1 MFYQLLIFD
10 ADEVSYRNGT
20 LLPAMVT
27 WRLCNPNQKIALVT
41 NQPEPAL
48 HDAGWKNSHKKPSL
62 DEIEA
67 IYDRLANLMG
77 APLYMSLV
85 YQRGQ
90 RVYYPIATNANDER
104 LSLTWKLPNS
114 GMMLKA
120 MDDAKAKP
128 SETLVVADNQIVR
141 NAALAAGCVFQWG
154 HDFF

>member
-67 IYDRLANLMG
+67 IYSALAETLV
-77 APLYMSLV
+77 AKLYMSLV
-85 YQRGQ
+85 YQRGD
-90 RVYYPIATNANDER
+90 RIYYPIAANANDER

-120 MDDAKAKP
+120 MDDAGATP
-128 SETLVVADNQIVR
+128 QDTLVVADNQIAR
-141 NAALAAGCVFQWG
+141 KAALAVGCDFMWA